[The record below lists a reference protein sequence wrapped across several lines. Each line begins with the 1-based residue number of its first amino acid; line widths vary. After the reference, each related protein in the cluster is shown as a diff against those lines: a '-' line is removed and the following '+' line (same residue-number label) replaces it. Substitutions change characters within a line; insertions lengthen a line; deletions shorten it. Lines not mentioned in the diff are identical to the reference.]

1 MEISRSFGPDCYK
14 DQPRIPSSFDEDPH
28 RRCQVMATF
37 FSICGSIGAAV
48 YGILALITDFRA
60 GNVTRR
66 AKLVIIGIAAA
77 AALSLLGEFL
87 SQREAE
93 SEALQRQDQ
102 LIRSMWR
109 ENSKIDTG
117 TITALVKYSF
127 SVESAKF
134 MPQVFQRNWQ
144 LTIRGKPQ
152 RDKAPFSRANMWS
165 SRHLLQDPELEIE
178 ANVQNIDHRV
188 HQTVDT
194 VDWTQLS
201 IFSQF
206 TGKLGS
212 FSNPLTWNGASVEAH
227 LTASGVAHSQWP
239 WVTQTS
245 RRQLD
250 PSEQFEREI
259 GNDNFV
265 RHYGFPSVANLS
277 EEDYSIK
284 PLPVTAVLTLYVRD
298 RPVASSRAKLAR
310 VWEHDEDV
318 RNLHVFKFPIVEIGP
333 GIFQGPPEP
342 NDSEGNQARA
352 ASIVLTWAGWFLIFI
367 GFTAFILYW
376 RTQKVG

>member
-1 MEISRSFGPDCYK
+1 
-14 DQPRIPSSFDEDPH
+14 
-28 RRCQVMATF
+28 MATF
-37 FSICGSIGAAV
+37 FSLCGSIGAAV

-109 ENSKIDTG
+109 ENAKIDTG

-127 SVESAKF
+127 PVESARFK
-134 MPQVFQRNWQ
+134 PNVFESNWQ
-144 LTIRGKPQ
+144 LTIRGKPKL
-152 RDKAPFSRANMWS
+152 DKAPLPKANRWS
-165 SRHLLQDPELEIE
+165 SRHLLRDPELEIE

-188 HQTVDT
+188 HHTVDT

-212 FSNPLTWNGASVEAH
+212 FSDPLTWNGASVEAH
-227 LTASGVAHSQWP
+227 LTASGVGHSQWP
-239 WVTQTS
+239 WVKKTS
-245 RRQLD
+245 ERHLH

-259 GNDNFV
+259 GSNAFR
-265 RHYGFPSVANLS
+265 RHYGFPSEADLS
-277 EEDYSIK
+277 EGDYSIT

-298 RPVASSRAKLAR
+298 RPVASGRAELAK

-318 RNLHVFKFPIVEIGP
+318 RNLHVFKFPIVEIDP
-333 GIFQGPPEP
+333 SIFQGPPER
-342 NDSEGNQARA
+342 NASEGSQART
-352 ASIVLTWAGWFLIFI
+352 ASIVLTWSGWFLILV

-376 RTQKVG
+376 RMQEVG